1 MNGIINENQL
11 SIVKEYDFDEPKFH
25 KVDSIVDKVVEDCH
39 NKYFHTYEYK
49 CLYDIKFTY
58 IDNEIVNLTIA
69 DKSMNLYELNEK
81 FENAPQNGFIFIQI
95 NNLKI
100 EIYSSLSNLN
110 IC

>member
-1 MNGIINENQL
+1 MIGIIKENQL
-11 SIVKEYDFDEPKFH
+11 SIVKEYDLVEPKFH
-25 KVDSIVDKVVEDCH
+25 KVDSIIAKVVEDCH
-39 NKYFHTYEYK
+39 NIYFHTFEYK
-49 CLYDIKFTY
+49 CIYDIKFTY
-58 IDNEIVNLTIA
+58 IDNEIVNLTVP

-81 FENAPQNGFIFIQI
+81 FENARQNGFIFIQI

>member
-11 SIVKEYDFDEPKFH
+11 SIVKEYDLVEPKSH
-25 KVDSIVDKVVEDCH
+25 KVDSIIDKVLEDCH
-39 NKYFHTYEYK
+39 NKYFHTFEYK
-49 CLYDIKFTY
+49 CIYDIKFTY
-58 IDNEIVNLTIA
+58 IDNEIVNLTVP

-81 FENAPQNGFIFIQI
+81 FENARQNGFIFIQI
-95 NNLKI
+95 NNLKM